1 MRQLQTAL
9 DWEQFMNTYKLTA
22 LAFFLAAALV
32 QRGEAEPVWASRIG
46 GTCVPDSATIRA
58 GNYETAGFG
67 VRFGGNSVGQIRLL
81 CPFGIDGYGETIGS
95 MEMSVIDEDGMEAGG
110 RIRAHLR
117 RAVKGT
123 NVWIAIATC
132 DSNTSDTR
140 TPHKVVCPV
149 GYKLKSEEWYWWDVE
164 IERTTP
170 RVNVEFLGLSL
181 LYQTR
186 PL

>member
-1 MRQLQTAL
+1 
-9 DWEQFMNTYKLTA
+9 MNTYKLTA

-46 GTCVPDSATIRA
+46 GTCVPDSATIRV